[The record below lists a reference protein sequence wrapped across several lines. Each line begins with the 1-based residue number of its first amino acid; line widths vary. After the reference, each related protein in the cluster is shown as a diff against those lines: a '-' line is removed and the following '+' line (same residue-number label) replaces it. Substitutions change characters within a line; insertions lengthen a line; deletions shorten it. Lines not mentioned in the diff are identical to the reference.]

1 MKVLV
6 ATDGSETSMK
16 AVARALELAEKQGAQ
31 VTLMSVAYYGADY
44 LEDMPP
50 NIQDKL
56 EDEARAALKKGK
68 ALFDA
73 KNLPVETVLEAG
85 LVPANLIIRKAQE
98 GKFDRI
104 VIGST
109 GLNALERMLMGCNRR
124 QGGGACPLRSYG
136 GQVTKDFKEV
146 KRNA

>member
-6 ATDGSETSMK
+6 ATDGSEHSMK
-16 AVARALELAEKQGAQ
+16 AVQRGLELAETQGAQ
-31 VTLMSVAYYGADY
+31 VTLMSVAYYVQGNFDG
-44 LEDMPP
+44 MPM

-68 ALFDA
+68 AVFDA
-73 KNLPVETVLEAG
+73 KNIPVETVLEAG
-85 LVPANLIIRKAQE
+85 LVPANLIIAKAQD

-109 GLNALERMLMGCNRR
+109 GMNALERILMGSTAAKVVAHAPCE
-124 QGGGACPLRSYG
+124 
-136 GQVTKDFKEV
+136 VTV
-146 KRNA
+146 VR

>member
-31 VTLMSVAYYGADY
+31 VTIMSVAYYGADY
-44 LEDMPP
+44 LEEMPP
-50 NIQDKL
+50 NIKDKL
-56 EDEARAALKKGK
+56 DDEARSALKKGK

-104 VIGST
+104 VVGST
-109 GLNALERMLMGCNRR
+109 GLTALDKVLMGSTAAKVVAHAPCE
-124 QGGGACPLRSYG
+124 
-136 GQVTKDFKEV
+136 VTV
-146 KRNA
+146 VR

>member
-6 ATDGSETSMK
+6 ATDGSEHSMK
-16 AVARALELAEKQGAQ
+16 AVQRGLELAEKQGAQ

-44 LEDMPP
+44 LEGMPP

-56 EDEARAALKKGK
+56 EDEARNALKKAK

-109 GLNALERMLMGCNRR
+109 GMNALERIVMGSTAAKVVAHAPCE
-124 QGGGACPLRSYG
+124 
-136 GQVTKDFKEV
+136 VTV
-146 KRNA
+146 VR

>member
-6 ATDGSETSMK
+6 ATDGSEHSMK
-16 AVARALELAEKQGAQ
+16 AVQRALDLAEKEGAQ
-31 VTLMSVAYYGADY
+31 VTLMSVAYYVQGNFDS
-44 LEDMPP
+44 MPM
-50 NIQDKL
+50 NIQEKL

-85 LVPANLIIRKAQE
+85 LVPANLIIRKAQD

-109 GLNALERMLMGCNRR
+109 GQNALERILMGSTAAKVVAHAPCE
-124 QGGGACPLRSYG
+124 
-136 GQVTKDFKEV
+136 VTV
-146 KRNA
+146 VR

>member
-6 ATDGSETSMK
+6 ATDGSEHSMK
-16 AVARALELAEKQGAQ
+16 AVQRGLELAEKQGAQ
-31 VTLMSVAYYGADY
+31 VTLMSVAYYVADY
-44 LEDMPP
+44 LTGMPP
-50 NIQDKL
+50 NIREKL

-73 KNLPVETVLEAG
+73 KNLPVETVMEAG
-85 LVPANLIIRKAQE
+85 LVPANLIIQMAQD

-109 GLNALERMLMGCNRR
+109 GQNALERILMGSTAAKVVAHAPCE
-124 QGGGACPLRSYG
+124 
-136 GQVTKDFKEV
+136 VTV
-146 KRNA
+146 VR